1 MDVILRSDIPKLGK
15 AFDVV
20 KVKEGFAR
28 NYLLPKGLAVKAT
41 KASLEH
47 IEKEKVTKKTQED
60 KNKRQF
66 QELCAK
72 IAGKSYTIPVNTN
85 EEEKLYAGVSKQDI
99 LEAMKQEGAD
109 IAEDNLV
116 LAQPIKELGIYEVE
130 IRFKY
135 EISTKIKIWV
145 VKK

>member
-20 KVKEGFAR
+20 KVKDGYAR
-28 NYLLPKGLAVKAT
+28 NYLLPKKLAVKAT

-47 IEKEKVTKKTQED
+47 IEKEKETKKTQED
-60 KNKRQF
+60 KNKRVLK
-66 QELCAK
+66 ELCDK
-72 IAGKSYTIPVNTN
+72 ISGKSYTIPVATN

-99 LEAMKQEGAD
+99 LEAMKLEGAD
-109 IAEDNLV
+109 IAEDNLI
-116 LAQPIKELGIYEVE
+116 LAQPVKELGIYEIDV
-130 IRFKY
+130 RFKY
-135 EISTKIKIWV
+135 DISTKIKIWV